1 MNRAVTAAVATAAM
15 LVLAACGTQL
25 ERSTGLSVTGG
36 AFNETLYESY
46 IERSR
51 HEYNEG
57 HYTAS
62 DEFAVKARRA
72 ADGSGVAPDMLSGRD
87 VPGQFVDELRQAR
100 AELVEALAATAR
112 DKRPREAARA
122 QMMFDCWLEEQE
134 ENRQPDDIA
143 YCRDNFRSAMDSV
156 QQALAPEPEPEPEPE
171 PMVEEVAQIT
181 PEPRFVHFGFDSTEL
196 DDKAIKTI
204 EAVLRAAK
212 GLDAPHISVTG
223 HADRAGP
230 ADYNKKLSLRRA
242 SAVRDAL
249 VERGIPAG
257 SVSVAGRGESEPLI
271 PTGDGVRN
279 RVNRRAEI
287 VVE

>member
-1 MNRAVTAAVATAAM
+1 MNRAITAAVASVAM
-15 LVLAACGTQL
+15 LALAACGTQL
-25 ERSTGLSVTGG
+25 ERSTGLSPTGG

-46 IERSR
+46 IERSQ
-51 HEYNEG
+51 HEYDEG

-62 DEFAVKARRA
+62 DAFAVKARRA
-72 ADGSGVAPDMLSGRD
+72 ADGSAVAPDMLTGRD
-87 VPGQFVDELRQAR
+87 VPSGSVDELRQAR
-100 AELVEALAATAR
+100 AELMEALAATAR

-122 QMMFDCWLEEQE
+122 QVMFDCWLEEQE
-134 ENRQPDDIA
+134 ENRQPADIA
-143 YCRDNFRSAMDSV
+143 YCRDNFHSAMDSV
-156 QQALAPEPEPEPEPE
+156 QQALMPEPEPEPE
-171 PMVEEVAQIT
+171 PMVEEVARVT

-204 EAVLRAAK
+204 EAVVRASE
-212 GLDAPHISVTG
+212 GLDAPHISITG

-257 SVSVAGRGESEPLI
+257 SVSVAGRGEAEPLI

-279 RVNRRAEI
+279 RINRRAQI